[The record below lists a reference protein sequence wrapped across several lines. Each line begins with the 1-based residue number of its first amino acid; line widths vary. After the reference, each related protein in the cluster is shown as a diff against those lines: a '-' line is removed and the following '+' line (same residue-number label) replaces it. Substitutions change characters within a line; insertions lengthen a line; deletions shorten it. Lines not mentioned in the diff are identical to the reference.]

1 MSYERDLIRSKY
13 LGSTYGASGMWLHD
27 SGQTGGI
34 NSRDGARLAAVGDGT
49 SLAALIHSADER
61 RSVSE
66 WTTCPEGERMNP
78 ELTVQ
83 KNAEVDLC
91 WGMGGEA
98 YFAAL
103 HRFADGTWDAWLT
116 PSHVPVTWREE
127 PTELLTPAGVS
138 YEMALAA
145 IFGTMGDDMPAG
157 FGLNYLDKRITP
169 GLPIASP

>member
-1 MSYERDLIRSKY
+1 
-13 LGSTYGASGMWLHD
+13 MWLQE

-34 NSRDGARLAAVGDGT
+34 NSREGTQLAGIDDGT
-49 SLAALIHSADER
+49 SLAVLIQSADEY
-61 RSVSE
+61 RSMSG
-66 WTTCPEGERMNP
+66 WATCPEGERVNP

-103 HRFADGTWDAWLT
+103 HRLADGTWDAWLT
-116 PSHVPVTWREE
+116 PSHVYSEEE

-145 IFGTMGDDMPAG
+145 IFRAMGDDMPAG
-157 FGLNYLDKRITP
+157 F
-169 GLPIASP
+169 